1 MLEVGEE
8 ESSEYTGERGEDRDE
23 DEGGHGKVQSGL
35 SEEHCR

>member
-8 ESSEYTGERGEDRDE
+8 ESSENTGEWCEDRDE
-23 DEGGHGKVQSGL
+23 DEGGYGEVQSGL